1 MRSPIPAAQARPAP
15 GSDRHEAT
23 LEAYR
28 RHLTTVAGLSPNSVR
43 AYVGDVRD
51 LLDHLERMHRPE
63 LAELDLTALRSW
75 LARRRTCGAS
85 PATLARSASSARR
98 FCAWAVAA
106 GHLPSDP
113 STSLASIKR
122 GRHLPDVL
130 TAGQAAQLLEAPQ
143 ARPQPGDPGTE
154 ARARAVAARDQVV
167 LELLYGCGI
176 RVAELCGLDQR
187 DVDGDR
193 RTVRVLGKGRKQRV
207 VPFGAPAA
215 RALARWASVRHVLA
229 QPQAGDALLVGVR
242 GRRLDV
248 RTAREIVHRRALD
261 TGVPDLSPHGLRHS
275 AATHLVAAG
284 ADLRSVQELLGH
296 ATLATTQLYT
306 HVTAERLRQTYQLAH
321 PRA

>member
-1 MRSPIPAAQARPAP
+1 MESPTRPAP
-15 GSDRHEAT
+15 ASVPRAARHEAA

-28 RHLTTVAGLSPNSVR
+28 EHLTTVAGLSPNTVR
-43 AYVGDVRD
+43 AYLSDVRD
-51 LLDHLERMHRPE
+51 LVDHLERMHRPD

-75 LARRRTCGAS
+75 LARRRTCGAG
-85 PATLARSASSARR
+85 PATLARSASAARR
-98 FCAWAVAA
+98 FCGWAVAT
-106 GHLPSDP
+106 GRMPGDP
-113 STSLASIKR
+113 SASLGTVRR

-130 TAGQAAQLLEAPQ
+130 TAGQAAQLLVPPVAVPEPE
-143 ARPQPGDPGTE
+143 GDPRAQ
-154 ARARAVAARDQVV
+154 ARARAVEARNQVA

-176 RVAELCGLDQR
+176 RVAELCGLDRR

-193 RTVRVLGKGRKQRV
+193 RTVRVLGKGRKERV

-215 RALARWASVRHVLA
+215 RALAQWAPVRQELA
-229 QPQAGDALLVGVR
+229 LPAAGDALLVGVR

-248 RTAREIVHRRALD
+248 RTAREIVHRRALAA
-261 TGVPDLSPHGLRHS
+261 GVPDLSPHGLRHS